1 MTKKERELAE
11 KAIELTMYNQNVKT
25 FNHNCGV
32 AAVRGTFYERFCAK
46 RERCIAKYRTA
57 KS

>member
-1 MTKKERELAE
+1 MTKKERDLAE
-11 KAIELTMYNQNVKT
+11 KAIEMTTYSQSVRS

-32 AAVRGTFYERFCAK
+32 AAARASFYERYT
-46 RERCIAKYRTA
+46 AKYRTS